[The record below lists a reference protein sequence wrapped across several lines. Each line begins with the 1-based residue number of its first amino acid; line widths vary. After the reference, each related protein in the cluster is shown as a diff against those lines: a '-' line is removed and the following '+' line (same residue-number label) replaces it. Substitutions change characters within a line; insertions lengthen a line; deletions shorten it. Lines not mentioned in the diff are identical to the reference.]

1 MTESVNLTVA
11 NNQRSVAGVMSHVPT
26 MVGGGFGFKGA
37 LKGIAMATTFNAVT
51 QGISNAAIKNAQNIS
66 PPQQAELY
74 GRIKADILLK
84 RVFLDYWN
92 VYISLVCTLKNSGSD
107 IWWQT
112 RDADQQ
118 YKNIFQNLSNPNF
131 PQDKVLDTLIK
142 LIVTNP
148 YSPEYYE
155 FAISRFG
162 QSEDITKIKEY
173 FGLTE

>member
-1 MTESVNLTVA
+1 M
-11 NNQRSVAGVMSHVPT
+11 
-26 MVGGGFGFKGA
+26 
-37 LKGIAMATTFNAVT
+37 
-51 QGISNAAIKNAQNIS
+51 
-66 PPQQAELY
+66 
-74 GRIKADILLK
+74 
-84 RVFLDYWN
+84 FLDYWN

-131 PQDKVLDTLIK
+131 PQDKVLDTLIE

-155 FAISRFG
+155 FDTQYLGAPNIMNLRYQDLVNQKIS
-162 QSEDITKIKEY
+162 QKSKNILD
-173 FGLTE
+173 